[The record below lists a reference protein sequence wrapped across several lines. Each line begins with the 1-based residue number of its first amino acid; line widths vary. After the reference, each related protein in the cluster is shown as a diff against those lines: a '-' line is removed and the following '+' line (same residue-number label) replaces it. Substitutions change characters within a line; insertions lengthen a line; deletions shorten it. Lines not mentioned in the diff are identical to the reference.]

1 MRTRLETARKFA
13 ERAAREL
20 AANPARELA
29 PEPRLYLC
37 NLIRASDGAP
47 STAMARAD
55 DEAFSGDA
63 GSGDASSGDE
73 DSDSSAASDASGDS
87 SWDDADDADE
97 ADADADAPAITQL
110 DIEGDEDRSRL
121 VTVGRGAQRHALRL
135 TLAQRTSGSEFLVLD
150 VDFMPP
156 LHMPGLVAQSLV
168 HFIAFSECAEVVP
181 GLAHQRRVEEGAP
194 RKRRGARAGRAST
207 GAHASA
213 GRASTGAPA
222 GAGPPH
228 RVPPQRVPVAIL
240 SECTFKVIRL
250 GPLMLQI
257 KTRKHFGALMTATAH
272 VLLDQRLRFTADYSD
287 VPRVPSPADA
297 EHDALQATVAE
308 TLSARPGQRYQVALY
323 CEGEPGCC
331 EDTQP
336 ARKIARGRWQPDL
349 PTEINFLRIAGNIYK
364 KVAAQ
369 DRLLAARV

>member
-1 MRTRLETARKFA
+1 
-13 ERAAREL
+13 
-20 AANPARELA
+20 
-29 PEPRLYLC
+29 
-37 NLIRASDGAP
+37 
-47 STAMARAD
+47 MARGGAG
-55 DEAFSGDA
+55 DEAFSSDAGSGDA
-63 GSGDASSGDE
+63 GSGDAGSGDE
-73 DSDSSAASDASGDS
+73 DSDAASDASDASGAS
-87 SWDDADDADE
+87 SWEDD
-97 ADADADAPAITQL
+97 ADADADAPAVTQL
-110 DIEGDEDRSRL
+110 DIEGEDDRSRL

-150 VDFMPP
+150 VAFLPP

-194 RKRRGARAGRAST
+194 RKRRGARAGRA
-207 GAHASA
+207 
-213 GRASTGAPA
+213 PA
-222 GAGPPH
+222 GAPS
-228 RVPPQRVPVAIL
+228 RAAPPQRVPVAIL

-272 VLLDQRLRFTADYSD
+272 VLLDQRLRFRADYSD
-287 VPRVPSPADA
+287 VPRVPSRAEAAEADPERA
-297 EHDALQATVAE
+297 TLQATVAE

-331 EDTQP
+331 EDTEP
-336 ARKIARGRWQPDL
+336 VRKIARGRWQPDL
-349 PTEINFLRIAGNIYK
+349 PTEFNFLRIAVNVYK

-369 DRLLAARV
+369 DRLVAARV

>member
-29 PEPRLYLC
+29 PEARLYLC

-63 GSGDASSGDE
+63 GSGDE
-73 DSDSSAASDASGDS
+73 DSDSDAASDASGASDASDASGDS
-87 SWDDADDADE
+87 SWDDSDDADTDAD

-150 VDFMPP
+150 VAFMPP

-194 RKRRGARAGRAST
+194 RKRRGA
-207 GAHASA
+207 SA

-222 GAGPPH
+222 GAS
-228 RVPPQRVPVAIL
+228 PPQRVPVAIL

-257 KTRKHFGALMTATAH
+257 KTRKHFGALMSATAH

-297 EHDALQATVAE
+297 ERDALQATVAE
-308 TLSARPGQRYQVALY
+308 TLSARAGQRYQVALY

>member
-1 MRTRLETARKFA
+1 
-13 ERAAREL
+13 
-20 AANPARELA
+20 
-29 PEPRLYLC
+29 
-37 NLIRASDGAP
+37 
-47 STAMARAD
+47 MARGGAG
-55 DEAFSGDA
+55 DEAFSSDAGSGDA
-63 GSGDASSGDE
+63 GSGDAGSGDAGSGDE
-73 DSDSSAASDASGDS
+73 DSDAASDASGAS
-87 SWDDADDADE
+87 SWEDAD
-97 ADADADAPAITQL
+97 DADADAPAITQL
-110 DIEGDEDRSRL
+110 DIEGEDDRSRL

-150 VDFMPP
+150 VAFLPP
-156 LHMPGLVAQSLV
+156 LHMPGLVTQSLV

-194 RKRRGARAGRAST
+194 RKRRGARAGRAPT
-207 GAHASA
+207 AAPARA
-213 GRASTGAPA
+213 GTEARA
-222 GAGPPH
+222 GAGAPS
-228 RVPPQRVPVAIL
+228 RAAPPQRVPVAIL

-287 VPRVPSPADA
+287 VPRVPSRAEAAEADPERA
-297 EHDALQATVAE
+297 ALQATVAE

-331 EDTQP
+331 EDTEP

-349 PTEINFLRIAGNIYK
+349 PTELNFLSIAVNLYK

-369 DRLLAARV
+369 DRLVAARV